1 MVVGHFLA
9 GIAAVMWSVKDGK
22 YLLLHRAQSKDF
34 APGVWECVTGRVEQG
49 EGYEDA
55 LNRETREELGLMTKP
70 VCILGTAHFYRGKQS
85 SENELLGV
93 IFACEVDSDAPL
105 SLSNEHDD
113 SCWVTYEQAMALLA
127 SSDPSVTW
135 LRRVLKRAE
144 IMRKILPDMLIQHY
158 VNAGFEL
165 G

>member
-1 MVVGHFLA
+1 
-9 GIAAVMWSVKDGK
+9 
-22 YLLLHRAQSKDF
+22 
-34 APGVWECVTGRVEQG
+34 
-49 EGYEDA
+49 
-55 LNRETREELGLMTKP
+55 
-70 VCILGTAHFYRGKQS
+70 
-85 SENELLGV
+85 
-93 IFACEVDSDAPL
+93 
-105 SLSNEHDD
+105 
-113 SCWVTYEQAMALLA
+113 MALLA